1 MAWGHTQSGLRPGG
15 RASPYLAS
23 TIQSMNTQPVAIVT
37 AASQGIGAACARR
50 LSKDG
55 FRIALMSRSES
66 IHDVAREVDGLGIQG
81 DLTDPIDINHL
92 VGKTLEHYGR
102 LDSVV
107 VNTGHLPKGPLLEL
121 SDENWQDGM
130 NMVLMSVAR
139 IARAAV
145 PAMRA
150 CGAKGTITC
159 ISGAASREVMDEFPV
174 STVMRSGL
182 TAFVRMAA
190 RQWAPDVR
198 VNSVLPGFVD
208 SYEVSPEFME
218 TIPTGRSA
226 TTDEIASLVSFLSTS
241 ESSYVT
247 GESICIDGGMT
258 KAIR

>member
-1 MAWGHTQSGLRPGG
+1 
-15 RASPYLAS
+15 
-23 TIQSMNTQPVAIVT
+23 MNTQPVAIVT

-50 LSKDG
+50 LSRDG
-55 FRIALMSRSES
+55 FRLAVMSRGDS
-66 IHDVAREVDGLGIQG
+66 IHEIAKEVDGLGLQG
-81 DLTDPIDINHL
+81 DLTDAVDINHL
-92 VGKTLEHYGR
+92 VGRTLEHYGR

-107 VNTGHLPKGPLLEL
+107 INTGHLPKGPLLEL
-121 SDENWQDGM
+121 TDENWMDGM
-130 NMVLMSVAR
+130 DMVLMSVAR
-139 IARAAV
+139 LTRAAV
-145 PAMRA
+145 PAMRT
-150 CGAKGTITC
+150 CGAAGTITC
-159 ISGAASREVMDEFPV
+159 ISGAASREVMDEFPI

-198 VNSVLPGFVD
+198 INSVLPGFVD
-208 SYEVSPEFME
+208 SYDVTPEFMA
-218 TIPTGRSA
+218 TIPTNRAA